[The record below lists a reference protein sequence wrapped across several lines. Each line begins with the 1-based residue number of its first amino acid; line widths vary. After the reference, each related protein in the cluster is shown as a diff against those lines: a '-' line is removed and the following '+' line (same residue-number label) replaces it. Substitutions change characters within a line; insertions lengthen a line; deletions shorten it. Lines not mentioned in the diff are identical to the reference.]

1 MAKQH
6 RMFAVSVGCLGGAIE
21 SILGRPPWTLW
32 IALAVVVAGAA
43 ATVVLRTARIARELR
58 HR

>member
-1 MAKQH
+1 
-6 RMFAVSVGCLGGAIE
+6 MFAVSVGCVGGAIE
-21 SILGRPPWTLW
+21 SFLGRPPWTLW